1 MEVQHDT
8 LRRGLKNVR
17 DNFLKFGFLNID
29 WCNATQSKDFSDADV
44 NYRVMREY
52 VDKWPRVLCF
62 HFTDLFNDGI
72 KMLCDL
78 QNDYGKFEKLQLHE
92 KKAVQ
97 RLYDFFTDLGSHEE
111 NLKKVLGKSPVTETD
126 ISVALAEHLLGKLSS
141 DCTYVIDH
149 KLAKGKGTCKCGC
162 EKLPHFG
169 NTGIGH
175 EAVWHG
181 HIDVVF
187 SSHLDQPPSDIAIKT
202 IGKCEPEVPAKE
214 EDEEE
219 TCCSPPEKKRK
230 REGNL
235 EETKESTGG
244 KSIADVKHSPLDGA
258 RKQTIAQTIVFSLLQ
273 KQNHP
278 DLKNLL
284 VPNILI
290 SPEEMQIIMYDAK
303 NDVLLCSNVIKLFI
317 CNEFCLGA
325 VIILWMVLH
334 YGMFLNG
341 LLIDKLPMLDEYKSH
356 FKELTQAKWNI
367 YSNLLKGCVSNFPV
381 IEYEGLDFNVD
392 FFFCA
397 KNVLDNEEQV

>member
-1 MEVQHDT
+1 
-8 LRRGLKNVR
+8 
-17 DNFLKFGFLNID
+17 
-29 WCNATQSKDFSDADV
+29 
-44 NYRVMREY
+44 
-52 VDKWPRVLCF
+52 
-62 HFTDLFNDGI
+62 
-72 KMLCDL
+72 
-78 QNDYGKFEKLQLHE
+78 
-92 KKAVQ
+92 
-97 RLYDFFTDLGSHEE
+97 SHEE
-111 NLKKVLGKSPVTETD
+111 SLKKVLGKNPFSKTD

-149 KLAKGKGTCKCGC
+149 KLATGKGTCKCGC

-202 IGKCEPEVPAKE
+202 IGKCEPELPVKE
-214 EDEEE
+214 DDEEE

-230 REGNL
+230 EGNL

-244 KSIADVKHSPLDGA
+244 KSIAEVKHSPLDGV
-258 RKQTIAQTIVFSLLQ
+258 RKQTIAQTIVSSLLQ

-278 DLKNLL
+278 DLKNFL

-290 SPEEMQIIMYDAK
+290 SPEEIQIIMYDAK

-317 CNEFCLGA
+317 CNEFCLGT

-334 YGMFLNG
+334 YRMFCSG
-341 LLIDKLPMLDEYKSH
+341 LLIDNLPMLDEYKSH

-367 YSNLLKGCVSNFPV
+367 YSNLLKGRVSNFPV